1 MDLESFRGIERL
13 LIVAAGALS
22 IYLGYRLFL
31 QMPLRPKDG
40 EGGDEERGEGKVTLP
55 GGISI
60 FISRVGPG
68 VFFGLFGAAV
78 IGIAVTAPLVTETAV
93 QQADAGGVL
102 AATEKRSYLDGA
114 VDPAAVQALEL
125 ARLRVRGQMDF
136 LNRLPDDLRDD
147 LSEEERRNI
156 VRNLQNTKLELI
168 RSVWGNWGKWDD
180 FANWVRQGGEGSAPA
195 GLEAP
200 AALYRHRQE

>member
-31 QMPLRPKDG
+31 QMPSRPK
-40 EGGDEERGEGKVTLP
+40 GDEGGEGKVTLP

-78 IGIAVTAPLVTETAV
+78 IGIAVTASALVN
-93 QQADAGGVL
+93 ADA
-102 AATEKRSYLDGA
+102 AK
-114 VDPAAVQALEL
+114 Q
-125 ARLRVRGQMDF
+125 
-136 LNRLPDDLRDD
+136 
-147 LSEEERRNI
+147 
-156 VRNLQNTKLELI
+156 
-168 RSVWGNWGKWDD
+168 
-180 FANWVRQGGEGSAPA
+180 
-195 GLEAP
+195 
-200 AALYRHRQE
+200 